1 MIVFLLKERLSW
13 LVKDWVFQQSRYKFY
28 KLFYFCYDFISLF
41 WWYFFS
47 IIIYCIPYFPY
58 VIKFIRIVAFFY
70 NFFSEK
76 TGIKDS
82 FDITLDDGS
91 FHIVETGVILEM
103 IEKTKGTE
111 RKNIEMI
118 IRKIDFQ
125 NGDVNHFLNHLAIGI
140 ATLYQTV

>member
-1 MIVFLLKERLSW
+1 MKKTQKQIKKEARTEA
-13 LVKDWVFQQSRYKFY
+13 LVTYKRWYPGEAINEDKLWGISSKIFY
-28 KLFYFCYDFISLF
+28 RKCQEEEELNNLENNF
-41 WWYFFS
+41 
-47 IIIYCIPYFPY
+47 
-58 VIKFIRIVAFFY
+58 KKETFFY

-82 FDITLDDGS
+82 FDITLDNGS

-125 NGDVNHFLNHLAIGI
+125 NGDVNHFLNHLATGI